1 MRIPFIGNPSNA
13 SNQARMQVTLT
24 PQGLQSAEGFEGQ
37 GTKYEILATLMARR
51 PLSIGMLSKEAQIG
65 YGECFK
71 ACKALAQ
78 EGYISVVQRQG
89 MQQ

>member
-1 MRIPFIGNPSNA
+1 MRIPFIGNAPSG
-13 SNQARMQVTLT
+13 SNQAKMQVTLT
-24 PQGLQSAEGFEGQ
+24 PQGLQSAEAFEGQ
-37 GTKYEILATLMARR
+37 GVKYEILATLMQRR

-65 YGECFK
+65 YGECFS
-71 ACKALAQ
+71 ACKALAR

>member
-1 MRIPFIGNPSNA
+1 MRIPFIRNNPGS
-13 SNQARMQVTLT
+13 SNQAMMQVTLT

-51 PLSIGMLSKEAQIG
+51 PLSIGMLAKETQIG
-65 YGECFK
+65 YNECFNT
-71 ACKALAQ
+71 CKMLAK